1 MPAAV
6 GAIWLSQKT
15 TITGWPTPAGLGATL
30 RYAYVGMFHWGVCA
44 LVVGIS
50 VTADVIEITNSTV
63 MKIADI
69 YFLKFSFY
77 FFLLFFNEKR

>member
-30 RYAYVGMFHWGVCA
+30 RYAYVGMFHWGVWA

-50 VTADVIEITNSTV
+50 VTADVIEIINNTV
-63 MKIADI
+63 MKIAAI
-69 YFLKFSFY
+69 
-77 FFLLFFNEKR
+77 LFFEVFILFFPFIF